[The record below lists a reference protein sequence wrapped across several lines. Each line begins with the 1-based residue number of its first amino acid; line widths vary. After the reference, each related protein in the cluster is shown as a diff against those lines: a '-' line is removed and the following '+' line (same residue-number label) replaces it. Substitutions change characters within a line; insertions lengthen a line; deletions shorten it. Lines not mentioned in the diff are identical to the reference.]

1 LRILLVENNQHAA
14 GQVGDDLRQSGHGVT
29 VATNAVDALYLAA
42 SQEWELLIVDRT
54 SPELDG
60 SGIVRT
66 LRSGGVA
73 TPIVMLVD
81 GAEDSAAQLAVGAD
95 ECVAKSSGCGVL
107 KARVAALGRRPPRS
121 QPQTRLKVADVEID
135 LLTRCVTRGDRQ
147 LALQPREFR
156 LLEFLARNVG
166 KVLDRSTLLKN
177 VWDCHF
183 DPRTN
188 VVESHISRLRAKID
202 RGFEVHLIHTIR
214 GSGYCLREPA

>member
-1 LRILLVENNQHAA
+1 MENNKHAA
-14 GQVGDDLRQSGHGVT
+14 SPVRDALKQSGHDLT

-54 SPELDG
+54 SPDFDG

-73 TPIVMLVD
+73 TPIVMLVN
-81 GAEDSAAQLAVGAD
+81 AADESRLGLVHGAD
-95 ECVAKSSGCGVL
+95 ECLAKNFSAADL
-107 KARVAALGRRPPRS
+107 TARVAALGRNPIQA
-121 QPQTRLKVADVEID
+121 QPQTRLQVADVEID
-135 LLTRCVTRGDRQ
+135 LLTRCVRRGDRQ

-156 LLEFLARNVG
+156 LLEFLVRNVG
-166 KVLDRSTLLKN
+166 EVLDRSTLLKN